1 MGYRTALLSHLV
13 TLNFLASRSYLTLC
27 ILIRDLRQT
36 TWRHGRCTGI
46 GSCTKL
52 WSISIRW
59 DLKHWMRIYLRSK
72 WNWYS
77 GTAVTETCLFKDSI
91 HKPLYTYKSTDWFNS
106 ALIYKDNFYWQI
118 PLWVN
123 PNVIRL
129 SKMVYNIAGYKIS
142 IVMLYMDSALYNNCL
157 KIALKNFCP

>member
-1 MGYRTALLSHLV
+1 MGYGAALLLYPV
-13 TLNFLASRSYLTLC
+13 TLNFLASRSYPTLR
-27 ILIRDLRQT
+27 ILNRDLRQT

-72 WNWYS
+72 WSWYS
-77 GTAVTETCLFKDSI
+77 GMAVIESDDLLLETCLLQTVSMDNYTCTNLLIDSI
-91 HKPLYTYKSTDWFNS
+91 PRWYKRT
-106 ALIYKDNFYWQI
+106 IFYVQI
-118 PLWVN
+118 TLWVN

-129 SKMVYNIAGYKIS
+129 WK
-142 IVMLYMDSALYNNCL
+142 MLYNCKL
-157 KIALKNFCP
+157 